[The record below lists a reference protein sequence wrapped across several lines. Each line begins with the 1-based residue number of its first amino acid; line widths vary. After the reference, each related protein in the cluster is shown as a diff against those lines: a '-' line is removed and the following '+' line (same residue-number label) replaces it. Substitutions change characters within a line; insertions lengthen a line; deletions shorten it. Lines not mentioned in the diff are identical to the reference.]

1 MDRLTALIAIAHLKL
16 RLDILKRNPY
26 LLDTAMTPK
35 LQGVLQSFNMLKHNL
50 ERDAD
55 EMAKRIQTA
64 DQRRQALKQ
73 TGHAALGRVDADMK
87 DIEDFL
93 GAMEGTNGAPLEG
106 SSVSLDASSEPATAP
121 DEATAAAPERLTANG
136 VSQT

>member
-1 MDRLTALIAIAHLKL
+1 MDRLTALVAIAHLKL
-16 RLDILKRNPY
+16 RLNIIQRNPQ

-35 LQGVLQSFNMLKHNL
+35 LQGVLQSFNMLKHSL
-50 ERDAD
+50 EADAD

-73 TGHAALGRVDADMK
+73 SGHAALGRVDADMK

-93 GAMEGTNGAPLEG
+93 GAMEGSNGAPLEVSSG
-106 SSVSLDASSEPATAP
+106 SSAASSAASP
-121 DEATAAAPERLTANG
+121 DVAAAPERLTVNG